1 MGRIQRFLQR
11 VQGTDRLI
19 FLLIL
24 GYDLYLYY
32 QLVQIGLG
40 WLVAIVMGVG
50 LVAGLLT
57 AVVLE
62 RSPQKLAHVI
72 TGVGYLVMGV
82 YLVTQV
88 GGAVFPVWV
97 YLINHVLLWFWF
109 VARFWFEGR
118 PYETVTVDPDEGAE
132 YEP

>member
-1 MGRIQRFLQR
+1 MGRIQRFLTR
-11 VQGTDRLI
+11 VQGTDRVI

-50 LVAGLLT
+50 VLAGWLT
-57 AVVLE
+57 AMVLE

-72 TGVGYLVMGV
+72 TGAGYLVMGV

-97 YLINHVLLWFWF
+97 YLISHVLLWFWF
-109 VARFWFEGR
+109 AARFWFEGR
-118 PYETVTVDPDEGAE
+118 PYEAFTPDPEAVTE
-132 YEP
+132 